1 MTKKSFIKN
10 TIFLLTIQMLLLIM
24 VLFGSIYSSYQSAM
38 ENVEEMADG
47 FLQVYGKELD
57 NKINNT
63 EQLLSSLLYGN
74 RQYNLLKSADESN
87 RYFAAVELKKQLQEH
102 MNYNKSCDMVV
113 IAESDYEI
121 CIDAESNVILYPERE
136 TIRKYVLE
144 SAGKGRGKAEW
155 SYIEANGR
163 PYIYRMYIWQKC
175 AVGAFIEVDNF
186 MRTAEESHLENMALM
201 LTDAEGCLLG
211 GYRTEYTQWEVG
223 DTIKDTP
230 YAGWVD
236 RCYELAEGSFRLH
249 LLTGIIDFGGQMQSS
264 MITLLVIIVCSVI
277 FTTII
282 VIYIR
287 SQILMPMRNMQQQM
301 EKIQD
306 GQLDLRMEENYQNV
320 EFNTLKDT
328 FNNLMDEI
336 LHLKIQKYEKQLAL
350 QENELKCVKLQ
361 IRPHFFLNAMTTIS
375 SLSIQGKTEE
385 IKIYIDALSKNI
397 RYMFGPGLHTV
408 TVEEEIRHVENYFE
422 MQALKY
428 PNCVFHFI
436 EMEPEA
442 EGWLIPQMIIH
453 TIIENEYKYAVS
465 VDTMLTILIKIAVVS
480 VDGEEMLSIEIE
492 DDGKGYPQEVLEQFA
507 SKTETPTRS
516 GNRIG
521 LWSIRRMLELMYE
534 RENLLKISNIEP
546 HGCLNQF
553 LIPKEPV
560 HEIKMDTSANKID

>member
-1 MTKKSFIKN
+1 MKKKSFIKN

-24 VLFGSIYSSYQSAM
+24 VLFGSIYNSYQSGT
-38 ENVEEMADG
+38 ENVEEMAAG

-57 NKINNT
+57 NKIDNT
-63 EQLLSSLLYGN
+63 EQLLASLLYGN
-74 RQYNLLKSADESN
+74 RQYNLLKSADESS

-102 MNYNKSCDMVV
+102 MIYNQSCDMVV
-113 IAESDYEI
+113 VAESDYEI
-121 CIDAESNVILYPERE
+121 CIDAENKVLLYTDRE
-136 TIRKYVLE
+136 TIRQYVLE
-144 SAGKGRGKAEW
+144 SAAKGSGKAAW
-155 SYIEANGR
+155 SYIDINGHA
-163 PYIYRMYIWQKC
+163 YIYRMYIWQKC
-175 AVGAFIEVDNF
+175 AVGAFIAVDNF
-186 MRTAEESHLENMALM
+186 MLTAEESNLENMVLM
-201 LTDAEGCLLG
+201 LTDVDGKLLG
-211 GYRTEYTQWEVG
+211 GYRTEHTLWKVG
-223 DTIKDTP
+223 DDIKETS
-230 YAGWVD
+230 YAGWTD
-236 RCYELAEGSFRLH
+236 RDYELANGCFKLH
-249 LLTGIIDFGGQMQSS
+249 LLTGIIDYSGQMQSG
-264 MITLLVIIVCSVI
+264 MITLLIIIACSVL

-287 SQILMPMRNMQQQM
+287 GQILLPMKNMQLHM
-301 EKIQD
+301 EEIQS
-306 GQLDLRMEENYQNV
+306 GQLDLRMEENYQNI
-320 EFNTLKDT
+320 EFNMLKAT

-375 SLSIQGKTEE
+375 SLSMQEKTDE

-397 RYMFGPGLHTV
+397 RYMFGSGLHTV
-408 TVEEEIRHVENYFE
+408 TIDEEIRHVENYFE

-465 VDTMLTILIKIAVVS
+465 VDSVLTILIKIGVVS

-492 DDGKGYPQEVLEQFA
+492 DDGKGYPQDVLNQFKNRA
-507 SKTETPTRS
+507 EGSTGR
-516 GNRIG
+516 GDRIG

-534 RENLLKISNIEP
+534 RENLFELSNIEP
-546 HGCLNQF
+546 HGCLNRF